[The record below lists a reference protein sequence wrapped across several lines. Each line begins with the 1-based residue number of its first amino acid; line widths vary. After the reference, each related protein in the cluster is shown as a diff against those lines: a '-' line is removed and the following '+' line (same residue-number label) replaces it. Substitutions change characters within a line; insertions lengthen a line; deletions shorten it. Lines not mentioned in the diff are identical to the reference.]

1 MLARMVKKFTPLRRM
16 YYRSLIA
23 KGIGGQSDEGQILL
37 RLAKETGAPKNFIEF
52 GFHPIQFNCAAL
64 MNSFD
69 GFLIDANREQVADAR
84 AVLPSNIRIEERFL
98 DLDNLD
104 FIRKAFPKVG
114 VLSIDIDGND
124 YWFLEKLLNIEPS
137 VISIEYNPSFLDRS
151 ISVAYDPVFDRH
163 QKHSTGWYHGASL
176 AAMAKLCATKG
187 YGLAAVSN
195 GGVNAFFT
203 KTGKLDPKT
212 AWRPSE
218 LRAKWSGTKP
228 QQQWE
233 AVKHLPFV
241 EI

>member
-1 MLARMVKKFTPLRRM
+1 MLRLFKKVTPLRRM

-37 RLAKETGAPKNFIEF
+37 RLAKETGAPKTFIEF

-64 MNSFD
+64 MGSFK
-69 GFLIDANREQVADAR
+69 GLLIDANSQQIADAR

-98 DLDNLD
+98 DLENLN
-104 FIRKAFPKVG
+104 FIRQAFPKVG

-124 YWFLEKLLNIEPS
+124 YWFLEKLLDIQPS
-137 VISIEYNPSFLDRS
+137 VISIEYNPSFLDLS
-151 ISVAYDPVFDRH
+151 ISTVYDPSFDRA
-163 QKHSTGWYHGASL
+163 KKGGRGWYHGASL
-176 AAMAKLCATKG
+176 VAMSKLCAAHG
-187 YGLAAVSN
+187 YGLAAVSE

-218 LRAKWSGTKP
+218 LRAKWSGTTP

-233 AVKHLPFV
+233 TVKDMPFV

>member
-1 MLARMVKKFTPLRRM
+1 MLGRLIKKITPLRRM

-37 RLAKETGAPKNFIEF
+37 QLAKETDAPKTFIEF

-64 MNSFD
+64 MGSFK
-69 GFLIDANREQVADAR
+69 GLLIDANSQQIADAR

-98 DLDNLD
+98 DLENLD
-104 FIRKAFPKVG
+104 FIRKAFSKVG

-124 YWFLEKLLNIEPS
+124 YWFLEKLLDIEPS

-151 ISVAYDPVFDRH
+151 ISVVYDPVFDRH
-163 QKHSTGWYHGASL
+163 RKHSTAWYHGASL
-176 AAMAKLCATKG
+176 TAMAKLCATKG
-187 YGLAAVSN
+187 YGLAAVSD

-218 LRAKWSGTKP
+218 LRAKWSGTTP
-228 QQQWE
+228 QQQWD

>member
-1 MLARMVKKFTPLRRM
+1 MLRSLKKVTPLRRM

-37 RLAKETGAPKNFIEF
+37 RLAKETGAPKTFIEF

-64 MNSFD
+64 MGSFK
-69 GFLIDANREQVADAR
+69 GLLIDANSQQIADAR

-98 DLDNLD
+98 DLENLD
-104 FIRKAFPKVG
+104 FIRQAFPKVG

-124 YWFLEKLLNIEPS
+124 YWFLEKLLEIQPS

-151 ISVAYDPVFDRH
+151 ISTVYDPSFDRA
-163 QKHSTGWYHGASL
+163 KKGGRGWYHGASL
-176 AAMAKLCATKG
+176 VAMSKLCAAYG
-187 YGLAAVSN
+187 YGLAAVSE

-218 LRAKWSGTKP
+218 LRAKWSGTTP

-233 AVKHLPFV
+233 TVKDMPFV